1 MKGKRILAGSLVVF
15 LMMAAEGC
23 VTSEKCREK
32 FPEVTN
38 VVNTIIDTT
47 IITSFRSFDTIVSV
61 LSRDT
66 IWIVDKETNVKVK
79 VVKLPGD
86 SIFVQPVCPPDTIVI
101 QKIRQETTIER
112 IRNIAL
118 QNGQGLFWSF
128 VALLAFILV
137 SAYFIQSI
145 KK

>member
-1 MKGKRILAGSLVVF
+1 LKAKKILIGSLVAF

-23 VTSEKCREK
+23 VTAEKCREK
-32 FPEVTN
+32 FPESTN

-118 QNGQGLFWSF
+118 ENGQGLFWSF
-128 VALLAFILV
+128 VGLLAFILV
-137 SAYFIQSI
+137 AAYFIQSI